1 MIVTAPQT
9 KCARLAQ
16 LVEHVI
22 RNDGAGGS
30 NPPAGISICTSQN
43 TEYAFALCCRIAF
56 YIHPIKQIY
65 YFGGVFSLYKLISKW
80 RPLE

>member
-30 NPPAGISICTSQN
+30 NPPAGISFCASQN
-43 TEYAFALCCRIAF
+43 TECIFTLSCKNAF
-56 YIHPIKQIY
+56 YIHPFKHFY
-65 YFGGVFSLYKLISKW
+65 CFGSVFSLYKLISK
-80 RPLE
+80 

>member
-30 NPPAGISICTSQN
+30 NPPAGISFCTSQN
-43 TEYAFALCCRIAF
+43 TERTSTLRCKNAF
-56 YIHPIKQIY
+56 YIRPFKQFY
-65 YFGGVFSLYKLISKW
+65 CFGDVFSLYKLMNK
-80 RPLE
+80 